1 MDDTLQRKRNR
12 ACLSSYFHRAHL
24 TASNEILKRGFLFF
38 SIVSG
43 KRVGRRVPRRRRV
56 RNKKNMKKLQMTLLM
71 LCGIALATLPL
82 VAETEKVGNYTWTYR
97 INGDAAEICGWWP
110 SATSPE
116 PTGAVT
122 IPSTLGGK
130 SVTSIGGS
138 VFYNCTNLTSITI
151 PNSVTNIG
159 YMAFRNC
166 SGLTRVTIPNGVTSI
181 GDYAFE
187 YCGGLTNVNL
197 SSCWWLTDIGHGAF
211 DSCTNLTEIA
221 IPYSVE
227 RIGRNPFNYCN
238 ALFDT
243 NSISGVIL
251 VDGWAVGYTDE
262 EFTTV
267 TNENYGY
274 SYKELDLSG
283 VRGIA
288 DGAFEWCP
296 QMRHDGGL
304 DSLVM
309 VNLGNYIRRIGASA
323 FAECDFADFN
333 LSGVHIGS
341 IGESAFSGC
350 YSVSMYDD
358 FANIDVIEDGAF
370 TRCYGLADNN
380 GFIVVKGVLHGY
392 CGQGPTDIPDGV
404 TRIGTHA
411 FGWTY
416 DYSSIGDITIPD
428 SVTNIAHEAFYGYGL
443 YLGSMSIGKG
453 VAVIEDDAFA
463 GCHIE
468 SMTVDDENPY
478 YKVEDGI
485 LKTKE
490 GSQIIYAFGSSFG
503 VSVGMHGA
511 WRTGGDAEW
520 GAWDC
525 AQSGAI
531 DDGQESWLEVPVSGT
546 GVISFR
552 WKASSESYRDEVF
565 DFGTFSVDGVEGA
578 MIGGKTDWTNV
589 TQLIVG
595 SGTHVVRWTYKK
607 DDDGTG
613 GSDCVWLD
621 DVQYVRK
628 VCVSFSGGDETEGNP
643 PEPMIADLGAGIVL
657 PNAASLVRAKHTFAG
672 WRLGDVVWTAGA
684 EFVPGDQDVV
694 LSAVWDAKRV
704 ATPVI
709 SVAERFNGESTIVTM
724 TCETSGASIYYTLDG
739 TEPTTGGILYEGP
752 FNLTETA
759 TISAIAIKDDWF
771 DSETASAHSVRIPV
785 SLSGC
790 LNASGLV
797 FRTGGAA
804 EWTTCLDESHDGEA
818 SARSGNVGDGQ
829 MSWIE
834 TVVTN
839 SGIVSF
845 WWKVSSEASKKK
857 IYDGISF
864 SVDGE
869 QIPAIPALGGEQDW
883 TNVVYAIESPGQH
896 VLRWTYEK
904 DGQDKMGEDCAWL
917 DEVTWTANDPLPA
930 LDEQAS
936 ADDVAA
942 IIGEMSDERLQE
954 KVVGTAAYG
963 AFRIWVDGKGVS
975 HAVVRDAPN
984 AWLSY
989 VLDAPELMTKAT
1001 PLVSEDIVI
1010 ESIGSSGAASG
1021 AFDIVVDIA
1030 GAEIG
1035 TAAQLAEVLDVEG
1048 ATELNESA
1056 FSSDGLTFT
1065 LQRTTDG
1072 KVKAMVTPSGS
1083 PSSFF
1088 LRVKVK

>member
-1 MDDTLQRKRNR
+1 
-12 ACLSSYFHRAHL
+12 
-24 TASNEILKRGFLFF
+24 
-38 SIVSG
+38 
-43 KRVGRRVPRRRRV
+43 
-56 RNKKNMKKLQMTLLM
+56 MKKQTNMLLM
-71 LCGIALATLPL
+71 LCGMMFAALPL
-82 VAETEKVGNYTWTYR
+82 VAETETVGGYTWTYR
-97 INGDAAEICGWWP
+97 INGDTAEIYNPWSNHWSTAIAP
-110 SATSPE
+110 L
-116 PTGAVT
+116 PTGVVT
-122 IPSTLGGK
+122 IPSSLGDK
-130 SVTSIGGS
+130 LVTSIGKAA
-138 VFYNCTNLTSITI
+138 FYNCTNLTSVTI

-159 YMAFRNC
+159 EAAFYNCTNLTSVTIPNNVTDIGYMAFRYCN
-166 SGLTRVTIPNGVTSI
+166 GLTSVTIPNGVMNI
-181 GDYAFE
+181 GNCAFE
-187 YCGGLTNVNL
+187 YCSGLTNVNL
-197 SSCWWLTDIGHGAF
+197 SSCWRLTDIGHGVF
-211 DSCTNLTEIA
+211 GSCTNLSNIA
-221 IPYSVE
+221 IPRSVE
-227 RIGRNPFNYCN
+227 KIGTYAFDHCT

-243 NSISGVIL
+243 NTISGVKLI
-251 VDGWAVGYTDE
+251 DGWAVGYTGE

-274 SYKELDLSG
+274 SYSYKELDLSS

-288 DGAFEWCP
+288 DGAFEGCP
-296 QMRHDGGL
+296 QLRYQDHPGTSVKFGD
-304 DSLVM
+304 
-309 VNLGNYIRRIGASA
+309 YIRRIGASA
-323 FAECDFADFN
+323 FADCDYANIN

-350 YSVSMYDD
+350 YVSVSDY
-358 FANIDVIEDGAF
+358 FGNIDAIEDGAF
-370 TRCYGLADNN
+370 RGSYGLEDDK
-380 GFIVVKGVLHGY
+380 GFVVVKGVLHDYHGRDPTYSGGGY
-392 CGQGPTDIPDGV
+392 DVEIPDAV
-404 TRIGTHA
+404 TRIGPYA
-411 FGWTY
+411 F
-416 DYSSIGDITIPD
+416 SSSAQYIRRITIPD
-428 SVTNIAHEAFYGYGL
+428 SVTSIAHDAFYDL
-443 YLGSMSIGKG
+443 RVESISIGKG
-453 VAVIEDDAFA
+453 VASIEDNAFVNNWGY
-463 GCHIE
+463 GCVAE
-468 SMTVDDENPY
+468 SITVDAENPY
-478 YKVEDGI
+478 FKTEDGL
-485 LKTKE
+485 LKTKD
-490 GSQIIYAFGSSFG
+490 GSQIICAFAPSFG
-503 VSVGMHGA
+503 EAVGMHGA
-511 WRTGGDAEW
+511 WTTGGDAEW

-546 GVISFR
+546 GVISFH
-552 WKASSESYRDEVF
+552 WKASSEAYRDEVF
-565 DFGTFSVDGVEGA
+565 DFATFSVDGVEVA
-578 MIGGKTDWTNV
+578 TVGGETDWTNV